1 MTQIIRP
8 LLCGVSLCGRITM
21 LARALAA
28 CVVAALVMAPAFAD
42 DLNIT
47 VTKDGRHVSVP
58 YASTLSIAPPVHDSN
73 LTTIYSN
80 IGTVYPKGLYFC
92 CYADTVS
99 GPSSPFAQN
108 WLAFQFTPVANAS
121 VSELDAAI
129 NYSGTGPNEILLGLY
144 TDAGGVPGAKLS
156 EKLVRGLGSFS
167 SCCGLAVA
175 VFRKAVPVAA
185 NTPYWVVA
193 TTTKASQDTFAAWNY
208 NSSDQIDH
216 IPIAGNT
223 GSGWQNLGAFA
234 PAPAFAVY
242 GK

>member
-1 MTQIIRP
+1 
-8 LLCGVSLCGRITM
+8 M
-21 LARALAA
+21 LARAVVGCL
-28 CVVAALVMAPAFAD
+28 VAAIVTAPVCAENA
-42 DLNIT
+42 NIT

-58 YASTLSIAPPVHDSN
+58 YASTLSIAPPAHDSN
-73 LTTIYSN
+73 LTTIFSN

-99 GPSSPFAQN
+99 GPTSPFAQN
-108 WLAFQFTPVANAS
+108 WLAFQFTPAANATI
-121 VSELDAAI
+121 SELDAAI
-129 NYSGTGPNEILLGLY
+129 TYSGTGPNEIMLGLY
-144 TDAGGVPGAKLS
+144 TDGGGVPATKLA

-167 SCCGLAVA
+167 SCCSLAVA
-175 VFRKAVPVAA
+175 MFRKAVPVTA

-208 NSSDQIDH
+208 DSTDQIDH
-216 IPIAGNT
+216 IPIAGNI

-234 PAPAFAVY
+234 PAPGFAVY